1 MATPFLAGSSALLF
15 SVKGK
20 SATVGRTARTL
31 FESTAQPISS
41 SLTDGDPFQTVTQQ
55 GAGLVQVFDALF
67 TTTIISPA
75 ELILNDTANFAGPY
89 AAHLLDEPFLILSL
103 QAKVH
108 RPEHW
113 QDGPDLHPQP
123 RPCRN
128 CCYGHCGGV
137 RSFYREHIL
146 MHLQGTIFA
155 SLGPVP
161 LSTDFATVTFKKAK
175 FTLSPGGT
183 QEVIATITPPK
194 GVDATTF
201 PVYSGFIHVT
211 SGTDSVHATYLGLAA
226 SLKDFQVVDNTDFLF
241 GVDLPLIIDSAGNI
255 QDAPVNYTF
264 VGDDAPTVFW
274 SQTFGTAVLRLDLVS
289 STISLTGTLN
299 TRSHGPPSISF
310 PNSHKGGTFAKVP
323 ISGTLLELDYIS
335 RNDQVTLIFLV
346 QLA

>member
-1 MATPFLAGSSALLF
+1 
-15 SVKGK
+15 
-20 SATVGRTARTL
+20 
-31 FESTAQPISS
+31 
-41 SLTDGDPFQTVTQQ
+41 
-55 GAGLVQVFDALF
+55 
-67 TTTIISPA
+67 
-75 ELILNDTANFAGPY
+75 
-89 AAHLLDEPFLILSL
+89 
-103 QAKVH
+103 
-108 RPEHW
+108 
-113 QDGPDLHPQP
+113 
-123 RPCRN
+123 
-128 CCYGHCGGV
+128 
-137 RSFYREHIL
+137 
-146 MHLQGTIFA
+146 
-155 SLGPVP
+155 
-161 LSTDFATVTFKKAK
+161 VTFKKAK

-211 SGTDSVHATYLGLAA
+211 SGTESVHATYLGLAA

-323 ISGTLLELDYIS
+323 ISGTLLELDYLS
-335 RNDQVTLIFLV
+335 RNDQVSDTNNTVLLTNTFANGTVIPNGSYKILLRALKV
-346 QLA
+346 TGDPTNEADYETWLSPIIGVAA